1 MAMALRTV
9 CMERQCILKGLI
21 KLHCLFRVLWYS
33 VAGFIQMVPLI
44 SRVCGWSGISFYS
57 WRSSRSCVLSPRTFL
72 KCTMSCSALPARSQT
87 GEFIP
92 HQWLAPRL
100 ICSRGKIN
108 VCDACVCMRER
119 VCVCFAC
126 VKRSLI
132 DTHVLCI
139 FYVAEGVQTAFCLCV
154 CVRLLSRWYK
164 WFGWD
169 TGMRNMGFLLT

>member
-1 MAMALRTV
+1 MYGKTMYFEGPYQTTLFIPSALIFCSWLHSDGSFDQQSVWMIRYLFLL
-9 CMERQCILKGLI
+9 LK
-21 KLHCLFRVLWYS
+21 KLAFMCAFPPYVS
-33 VAGFIQMVPLI
+33 QMYHVNL
-44 SRVCGWSGISFYS
+44 
-57 WRSSRSCVLSPRTFL
+57 
-72 KCTMSCSALPARSQT
+72 SCSALPARSQT

-164 WFGWD
+164 
-169 TGMRNMGFLLT
+169 